1 MELIIQS
8 LKRFFSKCERN
19 NPDSTLAKLYI
30 VMNVKE
36 FWNDDKNMK
45 QYINF
50 DDYDIINMNDKNF
63 RNTDCVM
70 TNTKRNIYTIDNILT
85 KDD

>member
-1 MELIIQS
+1 
-8 LKRFFSKCERN
+8 
-19 NPDSTLAKLYI
+19 
-30 VMNVKE
+30 
-36 FWNDDKNMK
+36 MK

-63 RNTDCVM
+63 RNADCVM
-70 TNTKRNIYTIDNILT
+70 TNTKRNIYTIDNKLT